1 MIISNFW
8 TIIAL
13 LMSDNTFP
21 RKSYYNFTWSS
32 IILFSLCEKESIHRS
47 ILLQLFIIRSSRV
60 EEKKEKIYMERFSN
74 PYRGNQRS
82 KHCSKKRLFS
92 DRVRGSSLNSWWIAS
107 TLNFIHGSMSQ
118 RIVIIAECV
127 GSRGLV
133 IEIASFFFFSP
144 SPSLFKIFL
153 HSSDNESFT
162 SAITAVTLETS

>member
-107 TLNFIHGSMSQ
+107 TLNFIHTVRWVNVLWSLLNASVQGGSL
-118 RIVIIAECV
+118 
-127 GSRGLV
+127 SRLPV
-133 IEIASFFFFSP
+133 FFFFHPPLLCLKFFFIRATMNPLRAQSRP
-144 SPSLFKIFL
+144 
-153 HSSDNESFT
+153 
-162 SAITAVTLETS
+162 